1 MAGQLDDFAA
11 VLTALKTGGVRF
23 VVVGGIAVIAHGYV
37 RTTRD
42 VDAVIAGDEENLE
55 RARAVVTELE
65 CTRQDGS
72 PLTARDLRA
81 GRPWILRT
89 RHAYLDLLP
98 ATVVPFEDLRR
109 RASLRKVDGVPV
121 PICALE
127 DLVALKRA
135 AGRTK
140 DRLDLE
146 MLRDA
151 LGELP

>member
-11 VLTALKTGGVRF
+11 VLSALKSGDVRF
-23 VVVGGIAVIAHGYV
+23 VVVGAIAVIAHGYV
-37 RTTRD
+37 RATRD
-42 VDAVIAGDEENLE
+42 VDPVIAGDHENLD
-55 RARAVVTELE
+55 RARAVVAGMGS
-65 CTRQDGS
+65 TRQDGG

-98 ATVVPFEDLRR
+98 DTVVPFEDLER
-109 RASLRKVDGVPV
+109 RASVRRVDGIPV

-127 DLVALKRA
+127 DLVTLKPA

-140 DRLDLE
+140 DQLDLE

-151 LGELP
+151 LGDLP